1 MQRLRWAWSCSS
13 GDAKGQRE
21 KEGRLGEGNRGG
33 PGQGDARG
41 RPAAPLPH
49 LPRVPHTLTDGCD
62 ELAEVREG
70 EEGLRQLSKE
80 ELQGTSDNV
89 DVFPAPVIQVETLI

>member
-1 MQRLRWAWSCSS
+1 MPEADQLHPYPICPVSRA
-13 GDAKGQRE
+13 
-21 KEGRLGEGNRGG
+21 
-33 PGQGDARG
+33 
-41 RPAAPLPH
+41 
-49 LPRVPHTLTDGCD
+49 LTDGCD

-89 DVFPAPVIQVETLI
+89 DVFPAPVVQVKTLI